1 MALGRGV
8 STWVVRRLPKPAVVD
23 AENVR
28 ERRVEA
34 VGAEEGIFSKGG
46 GGGQW
51 NWREGQLD

>member
-8 STWVVRRLPKPAVVD
+8 STWVLRRLPEPAVVD

-34 VGAEEGIFSKGG
+34 VGAEEEDIFSKGG
-46 GGGQW
+46 GQL